1 MQMTDKIKKVIEWGF
16 QYDSEKNV
24 FFRFAPENYVEV
36 WRDDTSSDWIVFYL
50 DGQPTHDYFIKWEL
64 FA

>member
-36 WRDDTSSDWIVFYL
+36 WRDDISSDWIVFYL
-50 DGQPTHDYFIKWEL
+50 DGQPTHYYFIKWEL